1 MKVRTPNN
9 TNIQSY
15 LKPNTVYEA
24 RTEGMPEGCFEYLN
38 HLLLDE
44 DGESSIGFASMKGC
58 IHLNGQDWTILSPF
72 YNREYLQDFV
82 YKNKIKTTLVSKYLG
97 YSKGWLSQTMNRTD
111 RGDLTEDELQDILKM
126 LHVDW
131 SHTGYVYVKATSNH
145 AAYKTRPCVYEHQKH
160 KDILQR
166 AFWNGE
172 FVHG

>member
-1 MKVRTPNN
+1 MKKKIIKTY
-9 TNIQSY
+9 SY
-15 LKPNTVYEA
+15 HETDKY
-24 RTEGMPEGCFEYLN
+24 
-38 HLLLDE
+38 
-44 DGESSIGFASMKGC
+44 GFKLGDIC
-58 IHLNGQDWTILSPF
+58 EVKREHLNDIYLINPRNGVIAHLYKKMVIAVSSF

-97 YSKGWLSQTMNRTD
+97 YSKGWLSQTMNRQD
-111 RGDLTEDELQDILKM
+111 RGDLSEDELQAILKM

-131 SHTGYVYVKATSNH
+131 SYTGYVYVKATNTH

-172 FVHG
+172 FVK

>member
-1 MKVRTPNN
+1 MKKKIIEIYEYHSSEFGFKLGDVCKVDYESPSD
-9 TNIQSY
+9 IY
-15 LKPNTVYEA
+15 LINPRNGAVAHFYK
-24 RTEGMPEGCFEYLN
+24 
-38 HLLLDE
+38 
-44 DGESSIGFASMKGC
+44 SMVVS
-58 IHLNGQDWTILSPF
+58 QF

-131 SHTGYVYVKATSNH
+131 SHTGYVYVKATSTH

>member
-9 TNIQSY
+9 TDIKPY
-15 LKPNTVYEA
+15 LKPNTIYQAEDK
-24 RTEGMPEGCFEYLN
+24 TKGFSFNITDEEGDLLHCLN
-38 HLLLDE
+38 KSCRH
-44 DGESSIGFASMKGC
+44 I
-58 IHLNGQDWTILSPF
+58 NGQDWTILPPF

-111 RGDLTEDELQDILKM
+111 RGDLSEDELQDILKM

-131 SHTGYVYVKATSNH
+131 SYTGYVHVKATSTH

-172 FVHG
+172 FVK